1 MDAQARQPGGVC
13 ALVLAAGRGSRFG
26 GDKLLA
32 LHREKPVLHYVM
44 TAAAAATRAGWV
56 TGILAVV
63 PAADA
68 VLSGIVS
75 ASGGRPV
82 IQPDPDAAMAS
93 SLRLGLD
100 AAAGADAALILL
112 GDQPLVS
119 PETIGLLVAAHRAT
133 PDAIIRPRYDAD
145 PDQPGHP
152 VVVPARWWPLLRG
165 DEGEKGFGQPLMTEA
180 VPSIDLPV
188 PGQNPDIDTPADL
201 ERLAAGKVQQM
212 RES

>member
-1 MDAQARQPGGVC
+1 MDVDAQAGQPGGVC

-32 LHREKPVLHYVM
+32 LHRGHPVLHHVM
-44 TAAAAATRAGWV
+44 AAAAAASNAGWL
-56 TGILAVV
+56 TRIIGVV
-63 PAADA
+63 PAGQA
-68 VLSGIVS
+68 VLSGIVTE
-75 ASGGRPV
+75 AGGHPV
-82 IQPDPDAAMAS
+82 IQPDPDAEMAS

-112 GDQPLVS
+112 GDQPLVT
-119 PETIGLLVAAHRAT
+119 PETIGLLVAAHRDT
-133 PDAIIRPRYDAD
+133 PNAVIRPRYEAD

-152 VVVPARWWPLLRG
+152 VIVPARWWPLLRG
-165 DEGEKGFGQPLMTEA
+165 DEGEKGFGQLLTTEA

-188 PGQNPDIDTPADL
+188 PGHNPDIDTPADL
-201 ERLAAGKVQQM
+201 KRLAAVEP

>member
-1 MDAQARQPGGVC
+1 MDAQAGQPGGVC

-32 LHREKPVLHYVM
+32 LHRGQPVLHHVM
-44 TAAAAATRAGWV
+44 AAAAGASNAGWL
-56 TGILAVV
+56 TRIIAVV
-63 PAADA
+63 PAEQA
-68 VLSGIVS
+68 VLSGIVTES
-75 ASGGRPV
+75 SGQLV
-82 IQPDPDAAMAS
+82 IQPDPHAAMAS

-119 PETIGLLVAAHRAT
+119 PETIGLLVAAHRVT
-133 PDAIIRPRYDAD
+133 PDAIIRPRYDAN

-152 VVVPARWWPLLRG
+152 VIVPARWWPLLRG
-165 DEGEKGFGQPLMTEA
+165 DEGEQGFGQLLMTEA

-188 PGQNPDIDTPADL
+188 PGHNPDIDTPADL
-201 ERLAAGKVQQM
+201 ERLAAGEVQQT